1 MSRYSRACPMSQHA
15 LIDEFFIEHR
25 VHVLEVAA
33 YLDRLNRAA
42 EQDAN
47 DDFRYVALKRA
58 VAELTSSVPGRVER
72 VQMIFS
78 DPDVRLLEERDQQSA
93 WGASKQ
99 ASRSNG
105 LPPPEAS

>member
-1 MSRYSRACPMSQHA
+1 MSRYSQTCPMSQQA

-25 VHVLEVAA
+25 VHVLEIAA

-42 EQDAN
+42 EQNAD
-47 DDFRYVALKRA
+47 DDFRYAALKKSL
-58 VAELTSSVPGRVER
+58 AELASNVPGRVER

-93 WGASKQ
+93 WGASSR
-99 ASRSNG
+99 ASGSNG
-105 LPPPEAS
+105 LPPPEAG